1 MRGNAFRRP
10 VHLAGRYIELV
21 PLEPAQVDALTV
33 AGRDPRIWEFMKFGP
48 RTTRERMAELVD
60 SYLERERLGT
70 DLPFSVVRRDTG
82 VPVGMT
88 RYLDID
94 RANRWVE
101 IGGTWLDT
109 LYWHSPYNTESKYL
123 LLRHAFEAESALR
136 VQIKTDTRNERSA
149 RAIERLGA
157 VREGTLRDHMVLPS
171 GYVRSSVYYSIL
183 AREWPTVRSRL
194 EAFLERPW
202 TPPAALDAR
211 T

>member
-1 MRGNAFRRP
+1 M
-10 VHLAGRYIELV
+10 GRYIELV
-21 PLEPAQVDALTV
+21 PLEVAHVDALAM

-48 RTTRERMAELVD
+48 RTTRAGMADLVD
-60 SYLERERLGT
+60 SYLAREKLGV
-70 DLPFSVVRRDTG
+70 DLPFTVVRRETG
-82 VPVGMT
+82 VPIGMT

-109 LYWHSPYNTESKYL
+109 AYWHSPFNTDSKLL
-123 LLRHAFEAESALR
+123 LLRHAFESENVLR
-136 VQIKTDTRNERSA
+136 VQIKTDTRNVRSA

-157 VREGTLRDHMVLPS
+157 VWEGVLRDHMVLPS

-183 AREWPTVRSRL
+183 AREWPAVRARL
-194 EAFLERPW
+194 EGFLARPW
-202 TPPAALDAR
+202 PPAEAPG